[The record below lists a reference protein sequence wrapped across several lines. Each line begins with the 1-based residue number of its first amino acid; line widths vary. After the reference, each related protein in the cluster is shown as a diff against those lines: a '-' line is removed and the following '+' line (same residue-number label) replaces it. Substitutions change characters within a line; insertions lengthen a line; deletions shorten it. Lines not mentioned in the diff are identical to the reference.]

1 MKKTAAA
8 ILSLLLMTGA
18 VAGMADG
25 AYTPG
30 TYRQSAKGMGGDVVV
45 DVTFDADAMTA
56 IDVVSQNE
64 TAGLGDVAL
73 TSVAQAMLDAQSADV
88 DGVAGRR
95 RFPARRSSRRF
106 LRPSPRRAAKSRP
119 RRILCP
125 APTPRPRRATTAR

>member
-73 TSVAQAMLDAQSADV
+73 TSVAQAMLDAQSAQA
-88 DGVAGRR
+88 GGFSGHRRGERQRAGRGA
-95 RFPARRSSRRF
+95 FCARRLHHDRAGQQRRGDGGNDV
-106 LRPSPRRAAKSRP
+106 LRR
-119 RRILCP
+119 
-125 APTPRPRRATTAR
+125 

>member
-45 DVTFDADAMTA
+45 DV
-56 IDVVSQNE
+56 
-64 TAGLGDVAL
+64 
-73 TSVAQAMLDAQSADV
+73 
-88 DGVAGRR
+88 
-95 RFPARRSSRRF
+95 
-106 LRPSPRRAAKSRP
+106 PSMRTR
-119 RRILCP
+119 
-125 APTPRPRRATTAR
+125 

>member
-1 MKKTAAA
+1 MRKEGLVMKRRALSTLMA
-8 ILSLLLMTGA
+8 LSLFCAGGA
-18 VAGMADG
+18 AMADG

-88 DGVAGRR
+88 DVVAG
-95 RFPARRSSRRF
+95 ATKTSEA
-106 LRPSPRRAAKSRP
+106 LIAAVKDALSQVK
-119 RRILCP
+119 
-125 APTPRPRRATTAR
+125 

>member
-18 VAGMADG
+18 VAGMADS

-88 DGVAGRR
+88 DKSEAK
-95 RFPARRSSRRF
+95 RS
-106 LRPSPRRAAKSRP
+106 
-119 RRILCP
+119 
-125 APTPRPRRATTAR
+125 

>member
-8 ILSLLLMTGA
+8 ILSLLLMTSA

-56 IDVVSQNE
+56 IDVVSPFVIQTTQIVNFRL
-64 TAGLGDVAL
+64 GLDRAEL
-73 TSVAQAMLDAQSADV
+73 RAADQRV
-88 DGVAGRR
+88 VGQVGI
-95 RFPARRSSRRF
+95 PIKPNGLIARRD
-106 LRPSPRRAAKSRP
+106 AE
-119 RRILCP
+119 I
-125 APTPRPRRATTAR
+125 

>member
-25 AYTPG
+25 AYPPG

-56 IDVVSQNE
+56 IDVYKR
-64 TAGLGDVAL
+64 
-73 TSVAQAMLDAQSADV
+73 QA
-88 DGVAGRR
+88 
-95 RFPARRSSRRF
+95 
-106 LRPSPRRAAKSRP
+106 
-119 RRILCP
+119 
-125 APTPRPRRATTAR
+125 